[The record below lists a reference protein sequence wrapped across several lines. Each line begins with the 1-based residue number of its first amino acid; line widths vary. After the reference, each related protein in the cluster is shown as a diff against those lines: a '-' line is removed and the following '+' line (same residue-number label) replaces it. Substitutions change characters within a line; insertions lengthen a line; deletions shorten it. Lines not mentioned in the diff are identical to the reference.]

1 MVHLRSNHSAF
12 LKVVSLFSFCF
23 DRVDGRCV
31 SEWLEDNFIGSL
43 GLFVGLDLPVGCHII
58 RIIGLAPALG

>member
-12 LKVVSLFSFCF
+12 LMVVSLFSFCF

-43 GLFVGLDLPVGCHII
+43 GFVGLDLPVGRLI
-58 RIIGLAPALG
+58 RIIDLLHALG